1 MKKLPSFLAMAILFP
16 LLCASQDSPDRIR
29 TAILQSAHTYL
40 GTPYV
45 YGAESPRAFDCSG
58 FVRYVYREAAGLTI
72 PRSSK
77 QIWRS
82 GTSIPLSQAKP
93 GDILVYDTV
102 GGAASHV
109 AILGENGTII
119 HAVSDGPKTGVIT
132 SSLQDRYFGPRF
144 MGARIFIPEGSPAAA
159 AAAVQPQRPQTPP
172 EHAAGQDTAVPA
184 DTHESKAIAENV
196 SVIGFTITNRPE
208 IQRDLIPAL
217 RGSSIQYAISNETG
231 RDGVF
236 EILFYKMHL
245 DPSKHQTLRRE
256 RVSIKAGSML
266 EIEPFTFT
274 EAGQYRL
281 ILKTHDNIKRI
292 ERTWRVIE

>member
-1 MKKLPSFLAMAILFP
+1 MKKYLNSFLMIILFP
-16 LLCASQDSPDRIR
+16 ILCAAQESPDRIR
-29 TAILQSAHTYL
+29 AAILQSAHTYL

-58 FVRYVYREAAGLTI
+58 FVRYVYREATGLTI

-77 QIWRS
+77 QIWNA
-82 GTSIPLSQAKP
+82 GTPIAFNQAKP

-132 SSLQDRYFGPRF
+132 STVQDRYFGPRF
-144 MGARIFIPEGSPAAA
+144 MGARVFILEDRPAASTPA
-159 AAAVQPQRPQTPP
+159 TAAVPQ
-172 EHAAGQDTAVPA
+172 A
-184 DTHESKAIAENV
+184 DETSHENV
-196 SVIGFTITNRPE
+196 SLIGFTINNRPE

-217 RGSSIQYAISNETG
+217 LGSSIQYAVSNGTG

-236 EILFYKMHL
+236 EILFYKMDM
-245 DPSKHQTLRRE
+245 DPSKHKTLRRD
-256 RVSIKAGSML
+256 RVNIQAGAML

-274 EAGQYRL
+274 EPGQYRL
-281 ILKTHDNIKRI
+281 ILKTHDNIKRV